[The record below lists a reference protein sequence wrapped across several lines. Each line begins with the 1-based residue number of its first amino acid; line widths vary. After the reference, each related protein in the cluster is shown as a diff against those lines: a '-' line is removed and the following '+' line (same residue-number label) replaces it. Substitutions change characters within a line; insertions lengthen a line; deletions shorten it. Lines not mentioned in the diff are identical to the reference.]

1 MSQGQNDVLKSWP
14 AKGVR
19 AQVPPQTGIEV
30 EIKEKPYGNPESTD
44 EFTVIR
50 HLVNFEVVD
59 KQTNNPVE
67 SFAPPMRI
75 TACYTQSDVDAAGGV
90 NKLKLAAW
98 DGKKWRNLP
107 ITCIDR
113 DDCPCPFA
121 DAGFIGAAEVLI
133 TARWADPPVAWG
145 G

>member
-1 MSQGQNDVLKSWP
+1 MSEEQNSASKSWQ

-19 AQVPPQTGIEV
+19 ARVPEQAGIEV
-30 EIKEKPYGNPESTD
+30 EINEKPYGDPGSTSD
-44 EFTVIR
+44 FTVIR

-59 KQTNNPVE
+59 KKTKNPVE
-67 SFAPPMRI
+67 SFSPPMRL
-75 TACYTQSDVDAAGGV
+75 TVCYTQDDVDGAGDV

-107 ITCIDR
+107 ITCIGR
-113 DDCPCPFA
+113 DDCPCPFTG
-121 DAGFIGAAEVLI
+121 AGFVGAAEVLI

-145 G
+145 T